1 MAHVYEGVTWF
12 VKGVDSVSTH
22 DEHGKKRDVPLWCRH
37 DESGGDFEENR
48 THIICTGCGRQFA
61 KVHPVTAEQV
71 IRDRDAEIIR
81 LEAMMNYV

>member
-37 DESGGDFEENR
+37 DETGNFVEYL

-71 IRDRDAEIIR
+71 LRDRDAEIIR